1 MNGYDMQLKYWN
13 FSPILNIEES
23 NFNKVLERFYGLGI
37 QGLTKENI
45 QNSLDGRLKNSDEP
59 VVVTIQLGEIA
70 VCDIPGID
78 TVKAHIRSLKGRNSY
93 TVETVEHM
101 LKNME
106 LETVSYVSFEDE
118 NTRGLTGARNGQS
131 NSPTDTWG
139 VYAYNK
145 GVHTQ
150 DEDSEFETT
159 RGGSH
164 GIGKIASN
172 AASDLHL
179 MYFANCDEA
188 GDQHLG
194 GTVQLIEHEH
204 EGQCYRSTGYFAKLT
219 EENGHSKFYP
229 YENRFHKVF
238 EKNTRGLKIV
248 IPFLRKEFNSEA
260 DIIRTICDNF
270 FVSILKG
277 TLQVN
282 INDHQLNKETIESYL
297 QNPDFY
303 EQDITEMKKVF
314 TPLYVQTYLQQEPKK
329 IVVNNSVQD
338 YEFDLYFNYNE
349 QIPKG
354 RVGIVRTIGMKI
366 EDFTVKSNATKPFNA
381 VLIGGMKEDEYLK
394 SLENESHTKI
404 AADHIKDR
412 KLKSQATRF
421 INNLSKEIAV
431 LIDEEMRK
439 NNPTDEVI
447 DTGDMIYILESQFKS
462 ELANATDGTV
472 KLQNGKK
479 LLKTS
484 TKSQKEKRERDK
496 KERKE
501 KPEKPKKEMKRVPK
515 KTQNADNPDGESGEN
530 EVFRVNP
537 NVVERLIVGQSEH
550 LRFQFNPKQELKN
563 VTSCNIFMKPIDGMG
578 EELPHEFNLTA
589 NVQTVTDRLTQTKK
603 QIVNNKIKGVAIEDG
618 LIQIQMDVKS
628 SYNRALK
635 FIYYVEV

>member
-1 MNGYDMQLKYWN
+1 MIQHFSNENYWN
-13 FSPILNIEES
+13 FSPIPNIEES

-45 QNSLDGRLKNSDEP
+45 QNSLDGRLKNSTLP

-70 VCDIPGID
+70 VRDIPGIE
-78 TVKAHIRSLKGRNSY
+78 TVKAHIQSLKGRNSY
-93 TVETVEHM
+93 TVETIEHM
-101 LKNME
+101 LKNMDRE
-106 LETVSYVSFEDE
+106 VVPYVSFEDE

-131 NSPTDTWG
+131 NLPKDTWG

-179 MYFANCDEA
+179 MYFANCDEF

-204 EGQCYRSTGYFAKLT
+204 EGQCYRSTGYFAKLQQ
-219 EENGHSKFYP
+219 ENGQSKFYP
-229 YENRFHKVF
+229 FENQFHEVF
-238 EKNTRGLKIV
+238 QKNTRGLKIV
-248 IPFLRKEFNSEA
+248 IPFLRKEFTSED

-277 TLQVN
+277 NLQVN
-282 INDHQLNKETIESYL
+282 INEHQLNQDTIQDYLHNPMYYL
-297 QNPDFY
+297 Q
-303 EQDITEMKKVF
+303 DIAEMKKVY
-314 TPLYVQTYLQQEPKK
+314 TPLYVKTYLEQEPRK
-329 IVVNNSVQD
+329 ITVNNSVID
-338 YEFDLYFNYNE
+338 YEFDLYFSYNE

-366 EDFTVKSNATKPFNA
+366 EDFTVKSNSTKPFNA
-381 VLIGGMKEDEYLK
+381 VLIGGLKEDEYLK

-404 AADHIKDR
+404 ASDHIKDR

-421 INNLSKEIAV
+421 INNLSKEVAII
-431 LIDEEMRK
+431 IDEELRK
-439 NNPTDEVI
+439 NNPTDEVM
-447 DTGDMIYILESQFKS
+447 DTGDMIYILESQFKT
-462 ELANATDGTV
+462 ELANATDGTI

-479 LLKTS
+479 LLKTT
-484 TKSQKEKRERDK
+484 TKTRKEKRERDD
-496 KERKE
+496 KE
-501 KPEKPKKEMKRVPK
+501 KEEKPQKPVKEVKRVPK
-515 KTQNADNPDGESGEN
+515 KTQDADNSDGESGTN

-550 LRFQFNPKQELKN
+550 LQFKFNPKLEMKN
-563 VTSCNIFMKPIDGMG
+563 VKSCNIFMKPIDGMG
-578 EELPHEFNLTA
+578 EELPQQFKLKNHVLS
-589 NVQTVTDRLTQTKK
+589 VTDHIARSNRS
-603 QIVNNKIKGVAIEDG
+603 IVNDKIVGVAVQNG
-618 LIQIQMDVKS
+618 LIKIQLDVSK